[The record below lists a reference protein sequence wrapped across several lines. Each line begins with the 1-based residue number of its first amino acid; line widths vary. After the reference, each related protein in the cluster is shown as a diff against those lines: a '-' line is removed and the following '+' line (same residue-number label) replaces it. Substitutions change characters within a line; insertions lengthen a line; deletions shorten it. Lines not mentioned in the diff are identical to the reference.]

1 MESVVSKTKSSAIK
15 LEKNTT
21 RKKIKLK
28 KYHCKDAWSQ
38 IYRLGLCR
46 QSLEEESGVNES
58 KSHRWFRIGIFIATV
73 MVIAKQCS
81 LLMIYHN
88 QEKEG
93 ERERDVIDENMF
105 KWFGDFLYIEPKIR
119 KHYNIIV
126 IVGVISQLPTQ
137 LLYHRL
143 WLSGSMRCIPTIKLF
158 QVFAG
163 IRSSKELGLGWQ
175 DVIKLMKR

>member
-1 MESVVSKTKSSAIK
+1 MESVVSKTNNSAMK

-21 RKKIKLK
+21 RKEIKLK
-28 KYHCKDAWSQ
+28 KYYCKDAWSQ
-38 IYRLGLCR
+38 IHRIGLCR
-46 QSLEEESGVNES
+46 QSLEEESGINES
-58 KSHRWFRIGIFIATV
+58 KSHRWLRIGILIAIVMFIV
-73 MVIAKQCS
+73 KQCL

-93 ERERDVIDENMF
+93 ERDVIDENMF
-105 KWFGDFLYIEPKIR
+105 KWFGDLLYFDPIIR
-119 KHYNIIV
+119 KHCNIIW
-126 IVGVISQLPTQ
+126 IVAEIRLLQTQ

-143 WLSGSMRCIPTIKLF
+143 WRSGSMRCIPTIKLF

-163 IRSSKELGLGWQ
+163 IRSSKELELGWQ

>member
-1 MESVVSKTKSSAIK
+1 MESVVSKTNNSAVK

-38 IYRLGLCR
+38 IHRIGLCP

-58 KSHRWFRIGIFIATV
+58 KSHRWFRIGIFISTV
-73 MVIAKQCS
+73 MFVLKQCL

-93 ERERDVIDENMF
+93 ERDVIDENMF
-105 KWFGDFLYIEPKIR
+105 KWFGDLLYFEPRIR
-119 KHYNIIV
+119 KHWNILM
-126 IVGVISQLPTQ
+126 IVGVICLLQTQ

-163 IRSSKELGLGWQ
+163 IRSSKELGLGWK